1 MKSKMNLLL
10 VAVITLSVA
19 LLSSCNKLEK
29 EDFDVK
35 TIENFSGYTWFKT
48 IIFVSDTE
56 NGELEISGDEFATV
70 QIGQKVRV
78 KTDCKYFSISAK
90 TSTGKRI
97 NTRMIKFEGNNGVV
111 TLNDLY

>member
-1 MKSKMNLLL
+1 MKSKMSLLL
-10 VAVITLSVA
+10 VAVIALSVA
-19 LLSSCNKLEK
+19 FLRSCNKLEQ

-56 NGELEISGDEFATV
+56 NGELEIVGDEFATV
-70 QIGQKVRV
+70 QIGQRIRV
-78 KTDCKYFSISAK
+78 KTDCKYFSVSAK

-97 NTRMIKFEGNNGVV
+97 STKRMKFEGNNGVV